1 METRIAPLLPGSEC
15 YLAVKERAVNV
26 VVAERSVSA
35 VLLGVIALSILDQ
48 YSVTEAVAGTTPSSC
63 LHPVT
68 MAPPTASKNMSMLSC
83 FIIRARKT
91 LLGLQTDIY
100 RHHTYVFDDLLY
112 QHS

>member
-1 METRIAPLLPGSEC
+1 MLHHSGRVLCCDKIVPFEFPPVETCIALLLPSSVLSHSTRG
-15 YLAVKERAVNV
+15 AVNV
-26 VVAERSVSA
+26 AVPERSVNV

-83 FIIRARKT
+83 FNIRARKT
-91 LLGLQTDIY
+91 LLGL
-100 RHHTYVFDDLLY
+100 
-112 QHS
+112 